1 MVVRTASD
9 AASGAGGTLAAA
21 EAEVTRLRFGL
32 EGSRPFRLGGGL
44 VLTPDMEIAVRRHGG
59 LCPHKWWPVAFWQV
73 SPGGAGAEHPHD
85 AVEHAPIIHT
95 GDAARLVRQQRFDH
109 APFEVGQVV
118 AVHRWAPTLWELES

>member
-1 MVVRTASD
+1 MEENLE
-9 AASGAGGTLAAA
+9 LAQIAPPKGWSIK
-21 EAEVTRLRFGL
+21 RIYDLF
-32 EGSRPFRLGGGL
+32 PRLGERRRQEGTTLSG
-44 VLTPDMEIAVRRHGG
+44 VASRVRPIALR
-59 LCPHKWWPVAFWQV
+59 QV

-118 AVHRWAPTLWELES
+118 AVQRWAPTLWELES